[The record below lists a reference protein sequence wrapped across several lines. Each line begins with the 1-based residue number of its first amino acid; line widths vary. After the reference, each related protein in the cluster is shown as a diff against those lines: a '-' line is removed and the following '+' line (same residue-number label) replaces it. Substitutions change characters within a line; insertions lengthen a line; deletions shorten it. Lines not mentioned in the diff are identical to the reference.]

1 MKARKKGSVILL
13 AVFAIALLS
22 TLVVGILQMNTEEIQ
37 LMQNQVNAAKSVAI
51 AEAGI
56 NDAFAELRQDSSWT
70 AGFAGK
76 SFSGGSD
83 SVAVSNT
90 LPNLTVESTA
100 TSGQGF
106 VSRVAADITV
116 GTTSPYVIRV
126 DNLRI
131 NE

>member
-1 MKARKKGSVILL
+1 MKKGSVILL

-22 TLVVGILQMNTEEIQ
+22 TLVVGILQMNMEEIQ

-51 AEAGI
+51 AEAGV
-56 NDAFAELRQDSSWT
+56 NAAFAELRQNSSWT
-70 AGFAGK
+70 AGFSSK
-76 SFSGGSD
+76 DFSGGSY

-100 TSGQGF
+100 TSAQGF
-106 VSRVAADITV
+106 VSRVAADVTV
-116 GTTSPYVIRV
+116 GTEIPYVIRV

>member
-1 MKARKKGSVILL
+1 MKSMKKGSVILL

-37 LMQNQVNAAKSVAI
+37 LMQNQVNAAQSLAI
-51 AEAGI
+51 AEAGV

-70 AGFAGK
+70 TGFASKVFG
-76 SFSGGSD
+76 GGSY
-83 SVAVSNT
+83 SVAVSNS

-100 TSGQGF
+100 TSAQGF

-126 DNLRI
+126 DNLRV

>member
-1 MKARKKGSVILL
+1 MKKGSVILL

-37 LMQNQVNAAKSVAI
+37 LMQNQVNAAQSLAI
-51 AEAGI
+51 AEAGV

-70 AGFAGK
+70 TGFASKVFG
-76 SFSGGSD
+76 GGSY
-83 SVAVSNT
+83 SVAVSNS

-100 TSGQGF
+100 TSAQGF

-126 DNLRI
+126 DNMRV